1 MQRKWCSIFLVS
13 VFIISLMS
21 PLSNANNSNREIDIE
36 IHIHPNGI
44 SDDYTIEVPVGEI
57 VSDLEFT
64 MTEQP
69 HPENNVLT
77 LSKKTDWSAGTLIDG
92 IDYNQTGLRVLPNA
106 YEWDFEG
113 STQGWSFSG
122 GGWAHGYDTTLGATA
137 GVYSGNSAIYTYT
150 GNYPNYMGG
159 PYWATSPVV
168 DCTSCSGTWDFKYW
182 KRLGVESRSYDR
194 AYVAVKNT
202 NNAWV
207 NIYTNPY
214 GTVNDGSFS
223 QSSHDISSYINGNPN
238 FQVRFG
244 LGSSDGSVTY
254 TGWNIDDVTIEPRTS
269 AGTGSAN
276 WTSMPFG
283 PGAIGQTN
291 TDYGL
296 MSIDAEIPSG
306 AMILWSLIDAD
317 DGMDIPGFANMIEM
331 SADLAAINVEEH
343 PRIQLKVLL
352 TSTSESPVIHSIKI
366 GGGIAESFSINDGGW
381 SGYTS
386 YSNNKLS
393 ANGVLTSPEWK
404 TSIPFSQVNFDYT
417 VIGSAT
423 LEVCFEKI
431 ANCDS
436 FNWTSVPQS
445 GVYRLNEPSV
455 YLNARLNGSG
465 SYSLDYFG
473 ADLLKQSS
481 PENLRIDIGL
491 DGINE
496 WSMQKTDFGPWGLQ
510 NQIIDSGKSKEITTG
525 SSPAKAFEFFHPY
538 STNNF
543 YSTGNM
549 HFFVTPK
556 SQTVNNLQFD
566 FYLGSNLMLTKS
578 ISSLSFPEKVELTDA
593 EMQSLFTDLQST
605 NPNSTLNGLELY
617 KVSVVAS
624 SSESRDMIVSGLTIP
639 YSYTAEIEGES
650 SKAIISAINSQ
661 LGVLRES
668 SGYKV
673 VKIPIIMDEK
683 GSIIVQETKFQ
694 TTGSPIPISM
704 EMITE
709 VETLVAGE
717 EWYEFVSTFDLSEIG
732 VADAQSHISN
742 NGWSSIFT
750 LSGNNLIRNMDC
762 SVATMDCNVQQ
773 GLILGE
779 FNYSFDQSLVEF
791 YHKVKISTIWP
802 DEEGLIAYSAINMD
816 DILSEPAQYR
826 LGLGNAMGVEQD
838 ITVVDWGLSFGNGG
852 RSSIAD
858 SYIDPSGECTVEVE
872 LKFDNL
878 TSYPISD
885 NFNIALLVDG
895 TVADSTLSL
904 NNGIASLNFTPDP
917 NLITYEL
924 AISVDGLYGQEVSWS
939 VEKNA
944 TFRLDET
951 SPIIVSSNIG
961 KFDHKS
967 ISEPLELEFLIS
979 DRPVLPR
986 HAYLHIQNNEG
997 GHEIIELDKP
1007 SNLNGFQGIYSKIL
1021 DVSDFNEGDVISG
1034 WLDIIDPAGH
1044 SLIDSG
1050 TPEEPLF
1057 IIKFGNDGP
1066 PTILQ
1071 EGLQWGQDDY
1081 WLHPSQVYKL
1091 QIPISDI
1098 NGYGD
1103 IEYVDVN
1110 LGHSTG
1116 ENLKLQWSALT
1127 GCQSLIQTIEISGCE
1142 ILGNTSHF
1150 DPEFTLEIAF
1160 IIDWQFNP
1168 DASLVRTV
1176 MIEVKDDS
1184 GQSFS
1189 RELTR
1194 QWRYSSEMQVD
1205 LDSVMFVGNNSYIA
1219 PGKPAEIVADIIWTK
1234 GEQLVLEPVEISAK
1248 YSDYTFFGVSDNG
1261 TSNVEIKASN
1271 FSGIYPVTLDL
1282 VNLPIG
1288 AIDRTL
1294 NEKIV
1299 AWVVVDGNQPMVTSI
1314 ISPNPF
1320 EEVQERDWKDMQFE
1334 FLVKEPEGLDV
1345 ESLMLHWLIVPRGM
1359 TLPDFA
1365 LLGGNTSMQ
1374 IIAGTGAGNAIPL
1387 AANVDMDSIIPEVS
1401 RQNSWDLWIWVT
1413 GQDLSGQTISES
1425 FNNRS
1430 APLAKLE
1437 LASRKSDLKLESE
1450 NIILSSKDPV
1460 VGNPVWINI
1469 TMENLGHVAGSTS
1482 LRIEVIED
1490 GNNRRLLEVLT
1501 FQVSANSSESFEVK
1515 WLPEESG
1522 AAWIEISTPDG
1533 KFART
1538 SPIQVSEDSSE
1549 FVIEGL
1555 EGANSAMLT
1564 GFGIIIFGMLGLLGY
1579 LVISGRK
1586 EEDIS
1591 YEESEF
1597 V

>member
-1 MQRKWCSIFLVS
+1 MQRKSCSVFLVS

-21 PLSNANNSNREIDIE
+21 PLSNASNSNREIDIE
-36 IHIHPNGI
+36 IHMEPNGI
-44 SDDYTIEVPVGEI
+44 SDDYTIEIPVGEI
-57 VSDLEFT
+57 ISDLELT
-64 MTEQP
+64 ISEQP
-69 HPENNVLT
+69 HPENKVLT
-77 LSKKTDWSAGTLIDG
+77 LSEKADWLAGSLIDG
-92 IDYNQTGLRVLPNA
+92 MDYNQTGLRVLPNSF
-106 YEWDFEG
+106 EWDFEG

-137 GVYSGNSAIYTYT
+137 GVHTGNSALYTYT

-159 PYWATSPVV
+159 PYWATSPVI

-194 AYVAVKNT
+194 AYVSVKNT

-223 QSSHDISSYINGNPN
+223 QSTHDVSSYINGNPN

-254 TGWNIDDVTIEPRTS
+254 TGWNVDDVTIEPRTN

-283 PGAIGQTN
+283 PAALGQMN

-306 AMILWSLIDAD
+306 GMILWSLIDAT
-317 DGMDIPGFANMIEM
+317 DGTEIPGFANMIDM

-343 PRIQLKVLL
+343 PSLQLKILM
-352 TSTSESPVIHSIKI
+352 TSTSESPIIHKIKI
-366 GGGIAESFSINDGGW
+366 GGGIAESFNINDGGW
-381 SGYTS
+381 TGYTS
-386 YSNNKLS
+386 FSNSKLS
-393 ANGVLTSPEWK
+393 GNGILYSPEWK
-404 TSIPFSQVNFDYT
+404 SSTPFSQVNFDYSVT
-417 VIGSAT
+417 GSGT
-423 LEVCFEKI
+423 FETCFEKRS
-431 ANCDS
+431 NCDS
-436 FNWTSVPQS
+436 LNWSSVPQS

-455 YLNARLNGSG
+455 YLNTRWNGSG
-465 SYSLDYFG
+465 SYSLDYFE
-473 ADLLKQSS
+473 ADLLRQSS
-481 PENLRIDIGL
+481 PENVRIDIGL

-496 WSMQKTDFGPWGLQ
+496 WSLQKSYFGPWGIQ
-510 NQIIDSGKSKEITTG
+510 NQIIDSGKSKEITVG
-525 SSPAKAFEFFHPY
+525 NSPEEAFEFFYPY
-538 STNNF
+538 AENNF
-543 YSTGNM
+543 HSTGNM

-556 SQTVNNLQFD
+556 SQSVNNLQLD
-566 FYLGSNLMLTKS
+566 FYFGSNLILTKS
-578 ISSLSFPEKVELTDA
+578 IPSLSFPELVEFSDI
-593 EMQSLFTDLQST
+593 EMQSLFNDLKST
-605 NPNSTLNGLELY
+605 NPNSTLNGLEIH
-617 KVSVVAS
+617 KITVKAS
-624 SSESRDMIVSGLTIP
+624 SSESRDIIISGLTIP
-639 YSYTAEIEGES
+639 YSFTAEIEGES
-650 SKAIISAINSQ
+650 SKGIISAVNSQ
-661 LGVLRES
+661 IGVLPES
-668 SGYKV
+668 SGYTV
-673 VKIPIIMDEK
+673 VKIPIIMDKK
-683 GSIIVQETKFQ
+683 GSITITESKFE
-694 TTGSPIPISM
+694 TTGSPNPISM
-704 EMITE
+704 EMMNE

-717 EWYEFVSTFDLSEIG
+717 DWYEFVSVFDLSEIG
-732 VADAQSHISN
+732 VTDAQTHFSN
-742 NGWSSIFT
+742 NAWSSIFT
-750 LSGNNLIRNMDC
+750 LSGNNLVRNMEC
-762 SVATMDCNVQQ
+762 SLTTMNCNVEQA
-773 GLILGE
+773 LILGD

-816 DILSEPAQYR
+816 EILSEPAQYR
-826 LGLGNAMGVEQD
+826 LGLGNDMGVEQD
-838 ITVVDWGLSFGNGG
+838 ITVVDWGLSYGNGS
-852 RSSIAD
+852 RSSIVD
-858 SYIDPSGECTVEVE
+858 PYIDPSSECTVEVE

-885 NFNIALLVDG
+885 NFNIVLLVDG
-895 TVADSTLSL
+895 IVTDSTRSL
-904 NNGIASLNFTPDP
+904 YNGVASLNFSPDP
-917 NLITYEL
+917 SLTKYDL
-924 AISVDGLYGQEVSWS
+924 AISVEGLYGQEVSWN
-939 VEKNA
+939 VGKNA

-967 ISEPLELEFLIS
+967 TSEALELEFLIS

-986 HAYLHIQNNEG
+986 HAFLHIQSTEG

-1007 SNLNGFQGIYSKIL
+1007 SNLNGFQGIYSKII
-1021 DVSDFNEGDVISG
+1021 DVSNFNEGDVLFG
-1034 WLDIIDPAGH
+1034 WLEIIDPAGH
-1044 SLIDSG
+1044 YLIDSG
-1050 TPEEPLF
+1050 SPEDPLF
-1057 IIKFGNDGP
+1057 ILKFGNDGP

-1071 EGLQWGQDDY
+1071 QGLQWGQDDY
-1081 WLHPSQVYKL
+1081 WLHPSQVYTL
-1091 QIPISDI
+1091 EIPISDI

-1103 IEYVDVN
+1103 IEYVDID
-1110 LGHSTG
+1110 LGYSTG
-1116 ENLKLQWSALT
+1116 ENLNLQWSALT
-1127 GCQSLIQTIEISGCE
+1127 GCESLIQTIEIIGCE

-1160 IIDWQFNP
+1160 KIDWQFNP
-1168 DASLVRTV
+1168 DSSLVRTV
-1176 MIEVKDDS
+1176 MVEVKDDA

-1189 RELTR
+1189 RELAR

-1219 PGKPAEIVADIIWTK
+1219 PGNPAEIVADVIWTK
-1234 GEQLVLEPVEISAK
+1234 GEQLVLESVEISAK
-1248 YSDYTFFGVSDNG
+1248 YSDYSFFGVSNNG
-1261 TSNVEIKASN
+1261 TSNVQITASN
-1271 FSGIYPVTLDL
+1271 YSGIYPVTLDL

-1294 NEKIV
+1294 NEKI
-1299 AWVVVDGNQPMVTSI
+1299 ATWVVVDGNQPLVSSI
-1314 ISPNPF
+1314 ISPNPS

-1345 ESLMLHWLIVPRGM
+1345 DSLMLHWLIIPRGM
-1359 TLPDFA
+1359 NLPDFA
-1365 LLGGNTSMQ
+1365 LLDGNASME

-1387 AANVDMDSIIPEVS
+1387 AANVDIDSIIPEVS

-1430 APLAKLE
+1430 TPLAKLE
-1437 LASRKSDLKLESE
+1437 LASRKSDLVLKPE
-1450 NIILSSKDPV
+1450 NIILSNNDPV
-1460 VGNPVWINI
+1460 VGNPVWINV

-1490 GNNRRLLEVLT
+1490 GNQRRLLEILT
-1501 FQVSANSSESFEVK
+1501 FQIEGNSSESFEIK

-1522 AAWIEISTPDG
+1522 AAWVEITTPDG

-1538 SPIQVSEDSSE
+1538 SPIQINDDSSE

-1555 EGANSAMLT
+1555 EGANSSMLT

-1586 EEDIS
+1586 SDEIS
-1591 YEESEF
+1591 YDESEF